1 MTSTAGETAPRDMKA
16 IDEAW
21 PSDRAAIFDGVR
33 VRLVGAVDA
42 LTRRVLEHYL
52 GQPGKMARARL
63 LMAVVRGSPG
73 GPAPGGLDRGA
84 QAAAAIELLHLGTL
98 YHDDVIDHGH
108 RRRGLTCIHRETGNL
123 AAVLGGDILLAA
135 SSQVAAALGRD
146 EYLVMAETLEALCR
160 GQLLEATTIG
170 NLDRTE
176 EDYLAAIEGKTARLM
191 RAAIVLGG
199 IEAGVAGPAIDQ
211 LGQAGLDLGLAF
223 QMLDDVLDLV
233 GRTAATGKR
242 QGQDLREGV
251 VTLPVILA
259 MASDPQLRTAVAA
272 APDDDAAVDAAI
284 IGCLDQGA
292 IVATCERAAQHADA
306 ARSALAPHLG
316 DDVAVALI
324 DRVLQRA
331 VVAAELAHVEDGAAH
346 ALA

>member
-1 MTSTAGETAPRDMKA
+1 MAGVSA
-16 IDEAW
+16 
-21 PSDRAAIFDGVR
+21 
-33 VRLVGAVDA
+33 RLSGARDA

-52 GQPGKMARARL
+52 DQPGKMARARL
-63 LMAVVRGSPG
+63 LMAVVHG
-73 GPAPGGLDRGA
+73 GPGRPAPEEVERGA
-84 QAAAAIELLHLGTL
+84 RAATAIELLHLGTL

-108 RRRGLTCIHRETGNL
+108 RRRGLVCVHREAGNL

-135 SSQVAAALGRD
+135 SSQLAAGLGRE

-170 NLDRTE
+170 DLTRTE
-176 EDYLAAIEGKTARLM
+176 DDYLAAIEGKTARLM

-199 IEAGVAGPAIDQ
+199 IEARVTGPALDQ

-233 GRTAATGKR
+233 GRVAATGKR

-251 VTLPVILA
+251 ITLPIILA
-259 MASDPQLRTAVAA
+259 MASDPALRTPVAA
-272 APDDDAAVDAAI
+272 APEDEEAVEAAI
-284 IGCLDQGA
+284 LGCLAQGA

-306 ARSALAPHLG
+306 ARSALALHLG
-316 DDVAVALI
+316 DELAVALV

-331 VVAAELAHVEDGAAH
+331 AVAEELAHVEEGAAH